1 VNSKE
6 VSDIYKNNKAYVNV
20 EGGSEI
26 MNA

>member
-6 VSDIYKNNKAYVNV
+6 VSDIYKNNKTYGNV

>member
-6 VSDIYKNNKAYVNV
+6 VSDIYKNNKTYMNV

-26 MNA
+26 KDA